1 MEFTLND
8 YNSLIVKIITNKSTD
23 IYLYKV
29 SHFEQTYLVF
39 TANKWL
45 VIIGENTI
53 METAMISKNPERY
66 LAEDKG
72 YTYVGTVEE
81 VLKWNTFD

>member
-23 IYLYKV
+23 IHLYKV

-66 LAEDKG
+66 LG